1 MKNIIIVGTGAV
13 AAEITSYL
21 VDTDFAESQ
30 NLKIK
35 GYIEYAYNKT
45 KYYEAYGLTLPILG
59 DIDSYKIEDNDYFV
73 IGISDPEFRL
83 KQIEILREKGA
94 SFINLIHPSA
104 IIASTA
110 KIGTGN
116 IINPQC
122 IIGPKAVLGD
132 FNLLTSQSMISHDC
146 KVGNNNILSTA
157 LLCGHV
163 TVGDNNRFGI
173 RSTVIPH
180 IHIGNKTLIQAGM
193 VVDKNVP
200 DEATIFHR
208 FKEKIIAIPQ

>member
-1 MKNIIIVGTGAV
+1 
-13 AAEITSYL
+13 
-21 VDTDFAESQ
+21 
-30 NLKIK
+30 
-35 GYIEYAYNKT
+35 
-45 KYYEAYGLTLPILG
+45 
-59 DIDSYKIEDNDYFV
+59 
-73 IGISDPEFRL
+73 
-83 KQIEILREKGA
+83 
-94 SFINLIHPSA
+94 
-104 IIASTA
+104 
-110 KIGTGN
+110 
-116 IINPQC
+116 
-122 IIGPKAVLGD
+122 
-132 FNLLTSQSMISHDC
+132 MISHDC